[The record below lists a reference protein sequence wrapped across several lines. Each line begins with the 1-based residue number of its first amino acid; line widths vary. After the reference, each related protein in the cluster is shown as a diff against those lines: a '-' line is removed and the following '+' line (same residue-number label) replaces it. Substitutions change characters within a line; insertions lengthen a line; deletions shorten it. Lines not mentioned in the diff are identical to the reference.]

1 MMYDQARAQQ
11 PPDKVRGSTERRALG
26 PESLLPADE
35 RDRLTLRLQEALNNF
50 ADRPLEALEVAEAIF
65 DEAAAHLAS
74 SLAKRRSALHDGWQD
89 HDAATQSDELR
100 HAMRQYREITQRLLS
115 I

>member
-11 PPDKVRGSTERRALG
+11 PPDKVGGSTERRAPG

-35 RDRLTLRLQEALNNF
+35 RDRLALRLQEALNNF
-50 ADRPLEALEVAEAIF
+50 AGSPLEALEEAEGIF
-65 DEAAAHLAS
+65 DEAAAYLAS
-74 SLAKRRSALHDGWQD
+74 SLAERRRALHDGWQG
-89 HDAATQSDELR
+89 HDAETQADELR
-100 HAMRQYREITQRLLS
+100 HAMRQYREITQRLLR